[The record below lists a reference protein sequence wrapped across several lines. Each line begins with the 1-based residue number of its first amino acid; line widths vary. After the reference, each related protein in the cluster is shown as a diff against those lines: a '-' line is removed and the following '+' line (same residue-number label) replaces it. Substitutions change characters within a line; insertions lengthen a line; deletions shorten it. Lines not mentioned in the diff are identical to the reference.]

1 MGSTIGP
8 SSSGLSPQYQR
19 LIQKTLQIESQPKID
34 LENRRQQ
41 EKDTKSLVS
50 DLDSKLSS
58 LQSQLSTLTD
68 EITNPFEGRSAS
80 AEEGTEAFS
89 VSADKSA
96 GTGTHSVAVNRLAS
110 EDGRVSQTYS
120 AGGSELSTFFTDNG
134 QQTFE
139 IGVATPTDSNPEAR
153 TQISVSVNSDGS
165 DNEAV
170 LKDIRTAID
179 DALQTAVDNGTISSD
194 ERPNVSVV
202 NPTSDTARLSVR
214 SSQTGYRGRLSFSDS
229 ADGLLSSGTKTLGVS
244 ADQLAKSGGVG
255 SQGGELTEVGT
266 DEASSK
272 LTSEFTLDGLA
283 LTRNSNEVDNA
294 LDGITINL
302 DEATGTESSFEVTA
316 DKEGAKSAV
325 KEFISRFNEVN
336 SFLQEKTRVDPEND
350 ERGALA
356 DDSTFRR
363 LQFQLRTD
371 ATQPVDGQPEGL
383 SSLRDIGI
391 EASRD
396 GTLELKDEEALFTAL
411 EENQEGVKQLFA
423 GPDGVATRLET
434 RVDQFVDAGGI
445 LDTREDIVENTI
457 DRLDGRIE
465 QFNERLDRREQQ
477 LRERFARVQSTIRS
491 LASQQQALSARLP

>member
-1 MGSTIGP
+1 MATPISN
-8 SSSGLSPQYQR
+8 SNLSPVYQQ
-19 LIQKTLQIESQPKID
+19 LIQQTLRAESQPRERLKG
-34 LENRRQQ
+34 RRQQ
-41 EKDTKSLVS
+41 KKNTKSLVS
-50 DLDSKLSS
+50 DLDGKLSS

-80 AEEGTEAFS
+80 AGEGTEAFS

-96 GTGTHSVAVNRLAS
+96 GTGTHSVAVDRRAS

-120 AGGSELSTFFTDNG
+120 AGGSELSTFFADNG
-134 QQTFE
+134 PQTFE

-153 TQISVSVNSDGS
+153 TQISVTVNSNGS

-170 LKDIRTAID
+170 LKDVQTAID
-179 DALQTAVDNGTISSD
+179 DALQTAVDDGTISSE

-202 NPTSDTARLSVR
+202 NPTSNTARLSVR

-229 ADGLLSSGTKTLGVS
+229 GSTLLSTLQVS
-244 ADQLAKSGGVG
+244 ADQLANDT
-255 SQGGELTEVGT
+255 QGGELTEVGS
-266 DEASSK
+266 DETSSK
-272 LTSEFTLDGLA
+272 LTSQFTLDGLT

-294 LDGITINL
+294 LGGVTINL
-302 DEATGTESSFEVTA
+302 DEATGAEASFEVTA
-316 DKEGAKSAV
+316 DQEGAKSAV

-363 LQFQLRTD
+363 LQFRLRTD
-371 ATQPVDGQPEGL
+371 ATQPVDGQPQGL
-383 SSLRDIGI
+383 SSLRDVGI

-396 GTLELKDEEALFTAL
+396 GTLELKDEEALFAAL
-411 EENQEGVKQLFA
+411 EENQENVRQLFA
-423 GPDGVATRLET
+423 GPDGVATRLER
-434 RVDQFVDAGGI
+434 RVERFVDTGGL
-445 LDTREDIVENTI
+445 LDAREDSIESSI

-465 QFNERLDRREQQ
+465 QFNERLERRQQQ
-477 LRERFARVQSTIRS
+477 LRERYAQVEKTIRS
-491 LASQQQALSARLP
+491 LASQQQALSARLF